1 MVLRPRSISVHWAV
15 FVEWEVLCV
24 AAVGSWARYASPPP
38 EVGLRAA
45 SRNGWQ
51 SVRRSW
57 GITGLFSPGICFFS
71 AGMGWK
77 WSLSPD
83 LPTASIMQLLTALL
97 SPVDASQEKAPPSCS
112 EAPAAIPPPT
122 TGGPQTPRSIS
133 PASRGHP
140 H

>member
-1 MVLRPRSISVHWAV
+1 M

-24 AAVGSWARYASPPP
+24 AAVGSWARYASPPLV
-38 EVGLRAA
+38 VGLQAA

-57 GITGLFSPGICFFS
+57 GLTGLFSPGSCFFF

-83 LPTASIMQLLTALL
+83 LLTASIMQLLTALL
-97 SPVDASQEKAPPSCS
+97 SPVDASQEEAPPSCP
-112 EAPAAIPPPT
+112 ETPAAIPPTT
-122 TGGPQTPRSIS
+122 TGGPQTPLSIS